1 VARNR
6 ILVVDD
12 DVGACFGI
20 RDYLESHGFELEQ
33 ASSVDEAMQAIGRF
47 QPDAVI
53 LDHHLP
59 DGTALDV
66 LAQIQ
71 QTDTHVPVIVLTA
84 YGSIEL
90 AVDAIKLGAEQ
101 FLTKPVDLAT
111 LLVILRRVLETERS
125 RRKERA
131 HALRDARTVL
141 DPFIGRS
148 EAMRRLAVEAE
159 PVARS
164 ASPILILGE
173 TGTGKG
179 VLARWLHQHSA
190 HPKEAF
196 VDINCA
202 GLTREFLETELFGHQ
217 KGAFTGAVTAKPG
230 LFEVAHNGTLFL
242 DEIGDM
248 DIEVQP
254 KLLKAIEEK
263 RFRRLGD
270 VRERAVDVRLIAAT
284 HRDLAALAAEN
295 KFRRD
300 LYYRINTF
308 RLTIPPLRERKEDI
322 PLLARDL
329 LARLC
334 AERGKRVLELD
345 EGAERA
351 ALEYRWPGNI
361 RELRN
366 VLERTAVLCDG
377 DVVRRRDLSFEGE
390 LEATRVEGLDPHLT
404 LEQLERRHIE
414 RVLREE
420 QGHVERGAKRLG
432 ISRSSLY
439 QKINK
444 YHIGRIL

>member
-1 VARNR
+1 
-6 ILVVDD
+6 
-12 DVGACFGI
+12 
-20 RDYLESHGFELEQ
+20 
-33 ASSVDEAMQAIGRF
+33 
-47 QPDAVI
+47 
-53 LDHHLP
+53 
-59 DGTALDV
+59 
-66 LAQIQ
+66 
-71 QTDTHVPVIVLTA
+71 
-84 YGSIEL
+84 SI
-90 AVDAIKLGAEQ
+90 
-101 FLTKPVDLAT
+101 
-111 LLVILRRVLETERS
+111 
-125 RRKERA
+125 
-131 HALRDARTVL
+131 RDARTAL
-141 DPFIGRS
+141 DPFAGTSAAIRL
-148 EAMRRLAVEAE
+148 LAVEAE
-159 PVARS
+159 RVAS
-164 ASPILILGE
+164 SEGPMLILGE
-173 TGTGKG
+173 TGTGKN
-179 VLARWLHQHSA
+179 VLARWIHQHSA
-190 HPKEAF
+190 RGQEAF

-217 KGAFTGAVTAKPG
+217 KGAFTGAVTTKPG

-248 DIEVQP
+248 DLEVQP

-284 HRDLAALAAEN
+284 HCDLSALAAGN

-322 PLLARDL
+322 PLLARHL
-329 LARLC
+329 LDRLC
-334 AERGKRVLELD
+334 AERGQRVLELD

-351 ALEYRWPGNI
+351 LLEYRWPGNI

-366 VLERTAVLCDG
+366 VLERAAVLCDG

-390 LEATRVEGLDPHLT
+390 LEATRVEGLDSHLT

-414 RVLREE
+414 QVLREE

-439 QKINK
+439 QKINEYQLQSK
-444 YHIGRIL
+444 I

>member
-1 VARNR
+1 MARNR

-12 DVGACFGI
+12 DVGVSFGI
-20 RDYLESHGFELEQ
+20 RDYLESHGFDLEQ
-33 ASSVDEAMQAIGRF
+33 ASSVEEAMQALGRF

-53 LDHHLP
+53 LDHQLP

-66 LAQIQ
+66 LAQVQ
-71 QTDTHVPVIVLTA
+71 QTDTHVPAIVLTA
-84 YGSIEL
+84 HGSIEL
-90 AVDAIKLGAEQ
+90 AVDAIKLGAQQ

-159 PVARS
+159 RVAS
-164 ASPILILGE
+164 SESPMLILGE
-173 TGTGKG
+173 TGTGKS
-179 VLARWLHQHSA
+179 VLARWLHEHSA
-190 HPKEAF
+190 RAKEAF
-196 VDINCA
+196 IDINCA

-248 DIEVQP
+248 DPAVQP

-284 HRDLAALAAEN
+284 HCDLSALAAGN

-322 PLLARDL
+322 PLLARHL

-334 AERGKRVLELD
+334 AERGVRVLELD

-366 VLERTAVLCDG
+366 VLERAAVLCDG

-390 LEATRVEGLDPHLT
+390 LEATRVEGSDSHLT

-414 RVLREE
+414 QALREE

-444 YHIGRIL
+444 YQLQSKI